1 MELLNLWAKL
11 VVIHHDVIV
20 RRNIRNSYCF
30 TMELAKKKKKKQLP
44 SNYHMIW
51 QFYTGFISQ
60 VYEITIL
67 STLAHPHSWQQ

>member
-30 TMELAKKKKKKQLP
+30 TMELAKKN

-60 VYEITIL
+60 VY
-67 STLAHPHSWQQ
+67 